1 MSTIRYPLF
10 LLASLLLIAAGCS
23 GDDDTPAMAP
33 DALPVDFSA
42 ISTRTNAADADD
54 AGSFAR
60 YGTLHACISY
70 DGKRHESV
78 LTYNSATSAW
88 AINAPLCWQSATEE
102 QTITLRRGSEG
113 DFTLPGDMSA
123 STAPAEGGTPV
134 LNYALHDRLYTTYTG
149 LPAATPSWQLEHR
162 MAQIRVE
169 LSQAPNTAMF
179 TEADLARAAVSMTLP
194 VEGKF
199 DATTGVV
206 TQRPGSY
213 ATAAVKF
220 YQPDASAPVFYAV
233 ALPGNTQTRN
243 IEITI
248 TPSSGGTQTYRY
260 TATQNIEL
268 AAEQCHNF
276 ALQLGAKVKPLSI
289 TTTGWKPAPVSPDI
303 KENGGKLT
311 LSGVT
316 AGTLGKTLSEKGGYY
331 DTISVAG
338 ALNNED
344 YTALNNFVNNTPF
357 PVHLEIDAT
366 GSSETVIPNEAFFEN
381 KRLTTVVLRGITKI
395 GNRAFQYSVL
405 TSIELP
411 AGLTTIGEY
420 AFYYCNAL
428 LSIEIPSGAINWG
441 RSVFTDCWSLASVTL
456 PEGLQTI
463 SSGAFG
469 SCYALKDITIPSSV
483 TTLEG
488 FAFSDS
494 GLTSIEL
501 PEKLTTIGEYAFQSC
516 PLTSITIPSSVT
528 TWDEGTFNTCKSLTT
543 VTLSD
548 GLAAIPGRAFS
559 YCSALENIIIPSS
572 VTTLGQS
579 AFMRCTNL
587 QNVALSGDK
596 VITVGAETFNLTPAA
611 KQLFLYGTPA
621 NPSQWSNW
629 ASTTWP
635 AIYHGFKGGTGDKLD
650 PANYTNSIQQ

>member
-33 DALPVDFSA
+33 GTHPVDFSA
-42 ISTRTNAADADD
+42 ISTRTTAADADD

-78 LTYNSATSAW
+78 LTYSSVTSAW

-123 STAPAEGGTPV
+123 YTAPAEGGAPV

-149 LPAATPSWQLEHR
+149 RPAATPSWQLEHR

-179 TEADLARAAVSMTLP
+179 TEADLARASVSMKLP

-206 TQRPGSY
+206 TQRRGSY

-260 TATQNIEL
+260 TATHDIEL

-316 AGTLGKTLSEKGGYY
+316 AGTLGKPLSEKGGYY

-338 ALNNED
+338 SLNKAD
-344 YTALNNFVNNTPF
+344 YTALNNFVNNIPL
-357 PVHLEIDAT
+357 PVHLEIDAA

-395 GNRAFQYSVL
+395 GNRAFQYSAL
-405 TSIELP
+405 TSIELQ
-411 AGLTTIGEY
+411 AGLTTIGED
-420 AFYYCNAL
+420 AFGVCTAL
-428 LSIEIPSGAINWG
+428 TSIVIPTSAISWG
-441 RSVFTDCWSLASVTL
+441 RSVFSSCWNLTSVTL
-456 PEGLQTI
+456 PEGLETI
-463 SSGAFG
+463 SALAFA
-469 SCYALKDITIPSSV
+469 SCSALERIKIPSSV
-483 TTLEG
+483 TTVDE
-488 FAFSDS
+488 FAFSHS
-494 GLTSIEL
+494 GLISIEL
-501 PEKLTTIGEYAFQSC
+501 PQKLTTIGRYAFQGC

-528 TWDEGTFNTCKSLTT
+528 TLDKNTFSYCVSLTT

-548 GLAAIPGRAFS
+548 GLKTIGESAFN
-559 YCSALENIIIPSS
+559 YCTALEGIVIPSS
-572 VTTLGQS
+572 VTALGQS
-579 AFMRCTNL
+579 ALNSCMKL
-587 QNVALSGDK
+587 QKVALSGDK
-596 VITVGAETFNLTPAA
+596 TIAVGTRAFNNTPAT
-611 KQLFLYGTPA
+611 KQLFLYDPTA
-621 NPSQWSNW
+621 DPSQWSNW
-629 ASTTWP
+629 ASTPWS

-650 PANYTNSIQQ
+650 PTNYNSIQQ

>member
-78 LTYNSATSAW
+78 LTYSSATSAW

-123 STAPAEGGTPV
+123 STVPAEGGAPV

-162 MAQIRVE
+162 MAQVRVE

-179 TEADLARAAVSMTLP
+179 TKADLARAAVSMALP

-199 DATTGVV
+199 DATTGDV

-260 TATQNIEL
+260 TATHDIEL

-289 TTTGWKPAPVSPDI
+289 TTTGWEPAASPDV
-303 KENGGKLT
+303 KENGGTLT

-316 AGTLGKTLSEKGGYY
+316 TGTLGNTLSEKGGYY
-331 DTISVAG
+331 DIISVAG
-338 ALNNED
+338 TLNKDD

-483 TTLEG
+483 TTFEG
-488 FAFSDS
+488 HAFSGS
-494 GLTSIEL
+494 GLTSIKL
-501 PEKLTTIGEYAFQSC
+501 PDRLTTIGEYAFQGC

-528 TWDEGTFNTCKSLTT
+528 TWDEGTFNVCKSLTT

-559 YCSALENIIIPSS
+559 YCTALEGIIIPSS
-572 VTTLGQS
+572 VTALGHS
-579 AFMRCTNL
+579 ALNGCTNL
-587 QNVALSGDK
+587 QKVALSGDK
-596 VITVGAETFNLTPAA
+596 AITVEIDAFKGTPAD
-611 KQLFLYGTPA
+611 KQLFLYGTPTD
-621 NPSQWSNW
+621 PSQWSNW
-629 ASTTWP
+629 ASTPWST
-635 AIYHGFKGGTGDKLD
+635 IYHGYKGTGDKLD
-650 PANYTNSIQQ
+650 PANYNSIQQ

>member
-78 LTYNSATSAW
+78 LTYSSATSAW

-102 QTITLRRGSEG
+102 QTIILRRGSEG

-123 STAPAEGGTPV
+123 YTVPAEGGDPV

-260 TATQNIEL
+260 TATHDIEL

-289 TTTGWKPAPVSPDI
+289 TTTGWMPAESPDI

-311 LSGVT
+311 LSGVMT
-316 AGTLGKTLSEKGGYY
+316 GTLGKTLSEKGGYY

-338 ALNNED
+338 ALNKDD

-366 GSSETVIPNEAFFEN
+366 GSSETVIPSEAFYEN
-381 KRLTTVVLRGITKI
+381 KRLTTVELKGITKI
-395 GNRAFQYSVL
+395 DNSAFRYSAL
-405 TSIELP
+405 ASIELP
-411 AGLTTIGEY
+411 AGLTTIGED
-420 AFYYCNAL
+420 AFNECTAL

-441 RSVFTDCWSLASVTL
+441 EGVFSRCNNLASVEL

-463 SSGAFG
+463 SHAAFANC
-469 SCYALKDITIPSSV
+469 SALKSITIPSSV
-483 TTLEG
+483 TTVDEYAL
-488 FAFSDS
+488 AYT
-494 GLTSIEL
+494 GLTSIKL
-501 PEKLTTIGEYAFQSC
+501 PEKLTTIGQSAFSRC

-528 TWDEGTFNTCKSLTT
+528 TWGKHTFDACDSLTT

-548 GLAAIPGRAFS
+548 GLESIGERAFS
-559 YCSALENIIIPSS
+559 YCTALEGIIIPSS

-579 AFMRCTNL
+579 AFWRCTNL
-587 QNVALSGDK
+587 QKVALSGDK
-596 VITVGAETFNLTPAA
+596 EITVRIDAFKDTPAA

-621 NPSQWSNW
+621 DPTQWSNW

-635 AIYHGFKGGTGDKLD
+635 AIYHDFKGGTGDKLD
-650 PANYTNSIQQ
+650 PANYNSIQQ

>member
-33 DALPVDFSA
+33 DAFPVDFSA

-123 STAPAEGGTPV
+123 YTAPAEGGDPV

-149 LPAATPSWQLEHR
+149 RPAATPSWQLEHR

-179 TEADLARAAVSMTLP
+179 TDAELACAAVSMTLP

-199 DATTGVV
+199 DATTGDV
-206 TQRPGSY
+206 TQRPGSS

-248 TPSSGGTQTYRY
+248 TPSSGSSMQTYRY

-289 TTTGWKPAPVSPDI
+289 TTTGWEPAESSPDI
-303 KENGGKLT
+303 KEDGGKLT

-344 YTALNNFVNNTPF
+344 YTALNSFVNNIPL

-366 GSSETVIPNEAFFEN
+366 GSGETVIPNEAFYEN
-381 KRLTTVVLRGITKI
+381 KRLTTVVLKGITEI
-395 GNRAFQYSVL
+395 CNSAFQRSAL
-405 TSIELP
+405 ASIKLP
-411 AGLTTIGEY
+411 AGLTTIGDD
-420 AFYYCNAL
+420 AFNECTAL
-428 LSIEIPSGAINWG
+428 LSIDIPSGAINWG
-441 RSVFTDCWSLASVTL
+441 EGVFALCRSLASVTL
-456 PEGLQTI
+456 PEGLETI
-463 SSGAFG
+463 SRSAFVN
-469 SCYALKDITIPSSV
+469 CPALKSITIPSSV
-483 TTLEG
+483 TTVDD
-488 FAFSDS
+488 FALAYTS
-494 GLTSIEL
+494 LTSIKL
-501 PEKLTTIGEYAFQSC
+501 PEKLTTIGQSAFSRC

-528 TWDEGTFNTCKSLTT
+528 TWGKHTFDACESLTS

-548 GLAAIPGRAFS
+548 GLETIGERAFS
-559 YCSALENIIIPSS
+559 FCSALEGIIIPSS
-572 VTTLGQS
+572 VTALGKS
-579 AFMRCTNL
+579 AFWSCTKL
-587 QNVALSGDK
+587 QKVALSGDK
-596 VITVGAETFNLTPAA
+596 DITVGADAFKDTPAS
-611 KQLFLYGTPA
+611 KQLFLYGTPTD
-621 NPSQWSNW
+621 PSQWSNW
-629 ASTTWP
+629 ASTPWST
-635 AIYHGFKGGTGDKLD
+635 IYHGYKGTGDKLD
-650 PANYTNSIQQ
+650 PANYNSIQQ